1 MTSRS
6 ERELGPWGPNDNRR
20 ADAANEEV
28 NRITLADR
36 LEGKALSNRFRRV
49 AGNVR
54 VPRFGAWCSPA

>member
-6 ERELGPWGPNDNRR
+6 ERWPLAGPNDNRR

-36 LEGKALSNRFRRV
+36 LEGMALRNRFRRV
-49 AGNVR
+49 EGNVR
-54 VPRFGAWCSPA
+54 VPRFGAWYSPA